1 MSKKIFSS
9 KYFHTYSINM
19 FSIQK
24 IFCSAFLLKKD
35 TYTIISM
42 KGGSLVSDIIEEILE
57 AREDEGKLDI
67 ESEELKS
74 KEMFRRK
81 KKRRIA

>member
-1 MSKKIFSS
+1 
-9 KYFHTYSINM
+9 
-19 FSIQK
+19 
-24 IFCSAFLLKKD
+24 
-35 TYTIISM
+35 M